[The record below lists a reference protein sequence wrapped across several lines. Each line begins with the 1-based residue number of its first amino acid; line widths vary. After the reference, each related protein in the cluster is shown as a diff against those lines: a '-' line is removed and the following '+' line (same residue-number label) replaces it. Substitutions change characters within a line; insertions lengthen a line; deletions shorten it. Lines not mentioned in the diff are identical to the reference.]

1 VKRYEIRPLKQKSF
15 SKNLRLAAG
24 DVESKGTR
32 SAHFRCASLAWEA
45 RGGKGGKHVEVKT
58 FWNIKEFFEACGQF
72 DVVYFY
78 NVGYDS
84 VYFRNYALDSGEW
97 KEFPIFSGSR
107 LLGVIFTRADGKK
120 IIIKDFWQ
128 FGQKK
133 LEVICK
139 ECGIPEEKYPVDF
152 DHCSDEDIARH
163 NVQDVKMLLSFINLV
178 RQSWWDT
185 FGVDVCKKHTYSVPS
200 AAMQVFRANFLKEPV
215 VNPFFNIS
223 LSPDGVTVKVLQEEE
238 RFVRESYKGGFS
250 NVHDNALHENVFSL
264 DVTSEYPFAA
274 TAIRFPTGDA
284 FWVKD
289 LEAFLQHVKKTPGF
303 ARGTFYCPVPVICGK
318 REGKLVQLQ
327 GEFTETLTSYEILA
341 IFKHGGQVIEFDRGL
356 CFTTWDTHNSVARYV
371 SKIFKMKK
379 EGKSVIGKV
388 AKLCLNSL
396 YGKFGQDYEQ
406 ETREICDAGY
416 ESIEDEDGVE
426 VFEAESGKAIGFR
439 VVKSFSPKPFMNVA
453 WASLIT
459 AFARIYLLERA
470 ITLGSIYEDT
480 DSLKVKYLV
489 PFPELD
495 LDNKG
500 DLGYFKKEEI
510 LLKFRALAPKVYA
523 GITSKGEK
531 LVKCKGV
538 PHGEAM
544 KLHERVL
551 NNESLVTDK
560 YVKIMGALEGLR
572 AKHYV
577 DKAGFLGGIRE
588 TLKKLQPV
596 PKPIYVNERPVRHPA
611 EEALLEEKRQKAY
624 EREARK
630 YQEGI
635 LREMEENLDDFER
648 VFIDPSLTRS
658 EQKQQRKDAW
668 KKLKEAMDD
677 EAIG

>member
-1 VKRYEIRPLKQKSF
+1 MVKRYELTPLKRKSLA
-15 SKNLRLAAG
+15 SHLRIAAG

-45 RGGKGGKHVEVKT
+45 RGGKGGTHVEVKT
-58 FWNIKEFFEACGQF
+58 FWSEKEFFEACGQF

-78 NVGYDS
+78 NLGYDS
-84 VYFRNYALDSGEW
+84 VYLRNYALESGEW
-97 KEFPIFSGSR
+97 KEFPISSGSR
-107 LLGVIFTRADGKK
+107 LLGIIFTRADGKK

-139 ECGIPEEKYPVDF
+139 ETGIQEQKYPVDF

-163 NVQDVKMLLSFINLV
+163 NVQDVKMLLAFIKLA
-178 RQSWWDT
+178 RQSWWDE
-185 FGVDVCKKHTYSVPS
+185 FGVDVCKKRTYSVPS
-200 AAMQVFRANFLKEPV
+200 AAMQVFRANFVKKPI
-215 VNPFFNIS
+215 VNPFFSI
-223 LSPDGVTVKVLQEEE
+223 LFSPGGATVKPLQEEE
-238 RFVRESYKGGFS
+238 RFVRGSYKGGFT
-250 NVHDNALHENVFSL
+250 NVHDNGLHENIFSL

-274 TAIRFPTGDA
+274 TAIRFPAGDA
-284 FWVKD
+284 FWVTD
-289 LEAFLQHVKKTPGF
+289 LDAFLHHVKKIPGF
-303 ARGTFYCPVPVICGK
+303 ARGKFYCPVPLICGK

-341 IFKHGGQVIEFDRGL
+341 ILKHGGQVLEFERGL
-356 CFTTWDTHNSVARYV
+356 CFTSYDEHNSVARYV
-371 SKIFKMKK
+371 TRMFKLKRK
-379 EGKSVIGKV
+379 GTGAIGKV

-406 ETREICDAGY
+406 ETREIRDGDYAT
-416 ESIEDEDGVE
+416 IEEGEGVE
-426 VFEAESGKAIGFR
+426 VFESTSGKCIGLY
-439 VVKSFSPKPFMNVA
+439 VVTSFSPKPFMNVA

-470 ITLGSIYEDT
+470 IAIGSIYEDT

-495 LDNKG
+495 LDDKG

-523 GITSKGEK
+523 GVTNKGEK

-538 PHGEAM
+538 PHGEAT
-544 KLHERVL
+544 KLIDRIL
-551 NNESLVTDK
+551 NNESLVTGK

-577 DKAGFLGGIRE
+577 DKDGFLGGIRE
-588 TLKKLQPV
+588 TFKKLQPV
-596 PKPIYVNERPVRHPA
+596 PKPIYVDEQPVRHPA

-624 EREARK
+624 ERQARR

-635 LREMEENLDDFER
+635 VREMEENFDDFAR
-648 VFIDPSLTRS
+648 VFIDPSLTRG
-658 EQKQQRKDAW
+658 EQKQQRRDAW
-668 KKLKEAMDD
+668 KKIKEAM
-677 EAIG
+677 E